1 MSNYPDPVPLH
12 REPLYT
18 PRRDLLAQY
27 RTHDDRRHWRLP
39 ALYWSIQKN
48 DYSQQYPLIL
58 TSGRPVEFEGG
69 GDETRVNK
77 WLAEFQQEMF
87 AEVNPADAA
96 RAGFKDGDLVWVRS
110 PEGAAVKV
118 AALVTPRV
126 APGTVF
132 MPFHFAG
139 RWMGEDI
146 SQRYPEGTV
155 PYVVGEAANTATTYG
170 YDPVT
175 YMQETKT
182 TLCRLERA

>member
-1 MSNYPDPVPLH
+1 
-12 REPLYT
+12 
-18 PRRDLLAQY
+18 
-27 RTHDDRRHWRLP
+27 
-39 ALYWSIQKN
+39 
-48 DYSQQYPLIL
+48 
-58 TSGRPVEFEGG
+58 
-69 GDETRVNK
+69 
-77 WLAEFQQEMF
+77 MF
-87 AEVNPADAA
+87 AEVSPADAA
-96 RAGFKDGDLVWVRS
+96 RAGFKDGDLIWVRT

-182 TLCRLERA
+182 TLCRVERA